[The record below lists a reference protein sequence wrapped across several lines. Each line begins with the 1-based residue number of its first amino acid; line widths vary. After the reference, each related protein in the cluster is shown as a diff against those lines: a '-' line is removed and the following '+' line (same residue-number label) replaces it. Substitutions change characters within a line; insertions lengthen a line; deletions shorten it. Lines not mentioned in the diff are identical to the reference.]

1 MSANATILNFIVW
14 LPALGAVMIAFV
26 GRGQSARWIAAGFS
40 LVVFLL
46 SLLLFA
52 GFQPPEATGPAL
64 GFQYVTS
71 FRWIQALNSDYW
83 IGVDGISLP
92 LIVLNGLLS
101 FLAVVISWHIT
112 LRPQLYFA
120 LLMVLETAVM
130 GVFSSLDFFLFF
142 LFWELE
148 LAPMYLLIGIWGGP
162 RREYAAMKFIIFTIA
177 GSAFMLVGILGLYF
191 LTGSQSFDMVHMSQR
206 THDLAPAIQSALF
219 WLLFLGFAVK
229 LPVFPLHTWLPDA
242 HVEAPTPVSVLLAG
256 ILLKMG
262 GYGMLRVCFSILP
275 DAARQVAVWIA
286 VLAVINV
293 LYGAAVAMV
302 QTDL

>member
-1 MSANATILNFIVW
+1 MTAGPTILNLVVW
-14 LPALGAVMIAFV
+14 LPALGALLIATI
-26 GRGQSARWIAAGFS
+26 GRGQSARWLAAVFS

-52 GFQPPEATGPAL
+52 GYPASQ
-64 GFQYVTS
+64 GDYQFVTT
-71 FRWIQALNSDYW
+71 FRWIPALNSNYGV
-83 IGVDGISLP
+83 GVDGISLP

-101 FLAVVISWHIT
+101 FLAVVVSWHIT

-162 RREYAAMKFIIFTIA
+162 RREYAAMKFIIYTIA

-191 LTGSQSFDMVHMSQR
+191 LTGSQSFDMIHMAQR
-206 THDLAPAIQSALF
+206 TRSLAPGPQVALF
-219 WLLFLGFAVK
+219 L
-229 LPVFPLHTWLPDA
+229 
-242 HVEAPTPVSVLLAG
+242 
-256 ILLKMG
+256 
-262 GYGMLRVCFSILP
+262 
-275 DAARQVAVWIA
+275 
-286 VLAVINV
+286 
-293 LYGAAVAMV
+293 
-302 QTDL
+302 